1 MLAGFKTFVLRGNV
15 IDLAVG
21 IVIGAA
27 FTAVV
32 TGLMDGIITPLIAAI
47 FGEPNIA
54 FVGSFRLNGADFSI
68 GLFLDAVLN
77 FVLVAA
83 ALYFVIVM
91 PMNKL
96 KERRQRVED
105 EVAEEPAADLALLTE
120 IRDLLAAQA
129 RRP

>member
-21 IVIGAA
+21 LVIGAA

-32 TGLMDGIITPLIAAI
+32 SGLMDGIITPLIAAI
-47 FGEPNIA
+47 FGEPDITR
-54 FVGSFRLNGADFSI
+54 VGNFTLNGAAFSI
-68 GLFLDAVLN
+68 GLFLNAVLN
-77 FVLVAA
+77 FLLVAS

-96 KERRQRVED
+96 NERRQRVD
-105 EVAEEPAADLALLTE
+105 DTVAEEPAADLALLTE
-120 IRDLLAAQA
+120 IRDLLAAQS
-129 RRP
+129 RQP